1 MAASAYRHPLVQENF
16 QRAPHGY
23 PADNKHA
30 LGNYIR
36 VGPRSK
42 REPTGA
48 FLHPVD
54 TNQNGMGEC
63 QLLGHL
69 RPQGGR
75 SRAAMAELKSFQTP
89 LQLRCLPFDALAL
102 SIQPE
107 CARKG
112 SPARQPFPHFS
123 QSRLNPS
130 CAYWLGVQKL
140 IEDGSSTVAGRC
152 DECLWPSD
160 LLRRDGLGNGLTGVG

>member
-1 MAASAYRHPLVQENF
+1 
-16 QRAPHGY
+16 
-23 PADNKHA
+23 
-30 LGNYIR
+30 
-36 VGPRSK
+36 
-42 REPTGA
+42 
-48 FLHPVD
+48 
-54 TNQNGMGEC
+54 
-63 QLLGHL
+63 
-69 RPQGGR
+69 
-75 SRAAMAELKSFQTP
+75 MAELKSFQTP
-89 LQLRCLPFDALAL
+89 LQLRSLPFDALAL

-140 IEDGSSTVAGRC
+140 IEDGSPTVAGRC